1 VNAVWHRLRF
11 FAGDA
16 WEELRH
22 SPGVNLLAVGTL
34 IAVLFGAG
42 FIALVLSN
50 VETFVAE
57 LRDDVRIELYLQ
69 DDVSEE
75 RREALHRELSSIAG
89 VTRVEHIDKQEAL
102 TRYQDWAG
110 EMSMLIDSLDSN
122 PLPESL
128 EVFLAPGLVAETVG
142 SRIYAEFS
150 NQEGVEQVRF
160 DRELLGRI
168 EAMLNLARVGGSGLG
183 LLILGAVV
191 FVMASV
197 LRLAVYA
204 RRDEIEIML
213 LVGATPAFV
222 RGPFLVAGVAQ
233 GLISSIAA
241 LALVEAA
248 RRTVL
253 GYTGDGALAL
263 LDLFLAHALPNRFVF
278 ALIATGLAVSCI
290 AAWFAVRH
298 SYGER
303 QLSPR

>member
-1 VNAVWHRLRF
+1 VNAIWHRLRF

-16 WEELRH
+16 WEQLRH

-42 FIALVLSN
+42 FIALVLGN

-57 LRDDVRIELYLQ
+57 LGDDVRIELYLQ

-102 TRYQDWAG
+102 TRYRDWAG
-110 EMSMLIDSLDSN
+110 EMSMLIDGLDSN

-128 EVFLAPGLVAETVG
+128 EVFLAPGPVAESVG
-142 SRIYAEFS
+142 SKIDAEFS
-150 NQEGVEQVRF
+150 VADGVEQVRF

-168 EAMLNLARVGGSGLG
+168 ESLLNLARVGGSGLG

-213 LVGATPAFV
+213 LVGATPSFV
-222 RGPFLVAGVAQ
+222 RGPFLAAGVAQ
-233 GLISSIAA
+233 GFISSFAA
-241 LALVEAA
+241 LGLVEAA
-248 RRTVL
+248 RRVAL
-253 GYTGDGALAL
+253 GYAGEGSLPMFDLLLAQ
-263 LDLFLAHALPNRFVF
+263 ALPGRFVF
-278 ALIATGLAVSCI
+278 ALIGIGLAVSAI

-298 SYGER
+298 SQGLR
-303 QLSPR
+303 KIVG

>member
-1 VNAVWHRLRF
+1 VSALWHNLRF

-42 FIALVLSN
+42 LIALVLSN

-69 DDVSEE
+69 DDVSAE
-75 RREALHRELSSIAG
+75 RREALRAELSATEG
-89 VTRVEHIDKQEAL
+89 VARVEHIDKQEAL
-102 TRYQDWAG
+102 TRYRDWAG
-110 EMSMLIDSLDSN
+110 EMSMLIDGLDSN

-142 SRIYAEFS
+142 SRIDAEFS
-150 NQEGVEQVRF
+150 EKEGVEQVRF

-168 EAMLNLARVGGSGLG
+168 EALLSLARIGGSGLG
-183 LLILGAVV
+183 LLILAAVV

-213 LVGATPAFV
+213 LVGATTSFV

-241 LALVEAA
+241 LALIEAA
-248 RRTVL
+248 RRAAL
-253 GYTGDGALAL
+253 GYTGDDSPALFDL
-263 LDLFLAHALPNRFVF
+263 LLAHALPERFVF
-278 ALIATGLAVSCI
+278 ALIAVGLVVSCT

-298 SYGER
+298 SQGLR
-303 QLSPR
+303 KIAT

>member
-1 VNAVWHRLRF
+1 MSAFRHKLRF

-42 FIALVLSN
+42 LIALVLSN
-50 VETFVAE
+50 VEAFVAE
-57 LRDDVRIELYLQ
+57 LRDDVRIELYLL
-69 DDVSEE
+69 DDVSAEQ
-75 RREALHRELSSIAG
+75 REALHQELSSIQG
-89 VTRVEHIDKQEAL
+89 VTRVEYIDKQEAL

-110 EMSMLIDSLDSN
+110 EMSMLIEGLESN

-128 EVFLAPGLVAETVG
+128 EVFLAPGSVAESVG
-142 SRIYAEFS
+142 SKIYTEFS
-150 NQEGVEQVRF
+150 DKEGVEQVRF

-168 EAMLNLARVGGSGLG
+168 EALLNLARVGGSGLG
-183 LLILGAVV
+183 LLILTAVI
-191 FVMASV
+191 FVMTSV

-213 LVGATPAFV
+213 LVGATPSFV

-233 GLISSIAA
+233 GLISSFAA

-248 RRTVL
+248 RRAAL
-253 GYTGDGALAL
+253 GYAGDGSLAL
-263 LDLFLAHALPNRFVF
+263 FDLLLAHALPGRFGF
-278 ALIATGLAVSCI
+278 ALIAIGLAVSCI

-298 SYGER
+298 SYGLR
-303 QLSPR
+303 KTLT

>member
-1 VNAVWHRLRF
+1 MNAFWHRLRF

-16 WEELRH
+16 LEELRH

-42 FIALVLSN
+42 IVALVLSN

-69 DDVSEE
+69 DDVTQEQ
-75 RREALHRELSSIAG
+75 REALRQELSAIQG

-102 TRYQDWAG
+102 TRYHDWAG
-110 EMSMLIDSLDSN
+110 EMAVLIEGLESN

-128 EVFLAPGLVAETVG
+128 EVFLAPGAVAETVG
-142 SRIYAEFS
+142 SRIQDEFS
-150 NQEGVEQVRF
+150 TKASVEQVRF
-160 DRELLGRI
+160 DRELLGRV
-168 EAMLNLARVGGSGLG
+168 EAILNLARIGGSGLG
-183 LLILGAVV
+183 LALLAAVI
-191 FVMASV
+191 FVMSSV

-213 LVGATPAFV
+213 LVGATPSFV

-233 GLISSIAA
+233 GLISSLAA

-248 RRTVL
+248 RRAAL
-253 GYTGDGALAL
+253 GYAGEGSLAL
-263 LDLFLAHALPNRFVF
+263 FDLLLAHALPGRFTF
-278 ALIATGLAVSCI
+278 ALIAVGLAVSCT

-298 SYGER
+298 SYGLR
-303 QLSPR
+303 KIAA

>member
-1 VNAVWHRLRF
+1 VSAFWHKLRF
-11 FAGDA
+11 FVGDA

-42 FIALVLSN
+42 LITLVLSN

-69 DDVSEE
+69 DGVSEE
-75 RREALHRELSSIAG
+75 RREALHQELSSIEG

-110 EMSMLIDSLDSN
+110 EMSMLIDGLDSN

-142 SRIYAEFS
+142 SKIYAEFS

-168 EAMLNLARVGGSGLG
+168 EAMLDLARIGGSGLG

-213 LVGATPAFV
+213 LVGATPSFV
-222 RGPFLVAGVAQ
+222 RGPFLVAGMAQ
-233 GLISSIAA
+233 GLISSLVA
-241 LALVEAA
+241 LALIEAA
-248 RRTVL
+248 RRAAL
-253 GYTGDGALAL
+253 GYAGDGSLAL
-263 LDLFLAHALPNRFVF
+263 FDLLLAHALPNRFVF
-278 ALIATGLAVSCI
+278 ALITVGLAVSCI

-298 SYGER
+298 SQGLR
-303 QLSPR
+303 KIAG

>member
-1 VNAVWHRLRF
+1 VNLLWHKLRF

-42 FIALVLSN
+42 LIALVLSN

-69 DDVSEE
+69 DDISEE
-75 RREALHRELSSIAG
+75 RRETLHRELSSIEG

-110 EMSMLIDSLDSN
+110 EMSMLIDGLESN

-142 SRIYAEFS
+142 SKIYVEFS
-150 NQEGVEQVRF
+150 DKEGVEQVRF

-168 EAMLNLARVGGSGLG
+168 EALLNLARVGGSGLG

-213 LVGATPAFV
+213 LVGATPSFV

-233 GLISSIAA
+233 GLISSFAA

-248 RRTVL
+248 RRAAL
-253 GYTGDGALAL
+253 GYAGDGSLAL
-263 LDLFLAHALPNRFVF
+263 FDLLLAHALPGRFVF
-278 ALIATGLAVSCI
+278 ALIVIGLAVSCI
-290 AAWFAVRH
+290 AAWFAVRD
-298 SYGER
+298 SQGLR
-303 QLSPR
+303 RIAT

>member
-1 VNAVWHRLRF
+1 MNAIWHKLRF

-42 FIALVLSN
+42 LIALLLSN

-75 RREALHRELSSIAG
+75 WREALRGELSSIEG

-102 TRYQDWAG
+102 TRYLDWAG
-110 EMSMLIDSLDSN
+110 ETAMLIDELESN

-128 EVFLAPGLVAETVG
+128 EVFLSPGPVAETVG
-142 SRIYAEFS
+142 SKIYVEFS
-150 NQEGVEQVRF
+150 NKEGVEQVRF

-168 EAMLNLARVGGSGLG
+168 EALLNLARVGGSGLG
-183 LLILGAVV
+183 LLTLSAVV

-213 LVGATPAFV
+213 LVGATPSFV

-233 GLISSIAA
+233 GLISSFAA
-241 LALVEAA
+241 LALVEAV
-248 RRTVL
+248 RRAAL
-253 GYTGDGALAL
+253 GYTDDSLAL
-263 LDLFLAHALPNRFVF
+263 FDLLLAHALPGRFVF
-278 ALIATGLAVSCI
+278 TLIAIGLAVSCT

-298 SYGER
+298 SQGLR
-303 QLSPR
+303 RIAG